1 MSMRTAVALTALLLM
16 GAAPDTAAAPACP
29 PDGWTRPSLQQLL
42 AAGFDTLPPAQTEA
56 LGRGLVACLD
66 DADPALRDGIAY
78 TGLSAWMRGGRF
90 STDALRALRADL
102 YDRLDAPDP
111 QGFGRPFA
119 ALVLA
124 EVARTDRV
132 APWMAADERA
142 VMVERAAAYLEGVD
156 DYRGFQAGDGWR
168 HGVAHGADWLMQL
181 SLNPALDRVQRQRI
195 LDAVGR
201 QVVPAQHAYIFGEPE
216 RLAMPVLLLAR
227 AGLHDEAGWQ
237 AWLEAL
243 SASASLGDAALA
255 WQDTGWLARRHN
267 LRAFLSALHV
277 SASLSD
283 DAAVNALLPGTA
295 AVLRAMP

>member
-29 PDGWTRPSLQQLL
+29 PDGWTRSSLQQLQS
-42 AAGFDTLPPAQTEA
+42 AGFDTLPPAQTEA
-56 LGRGLVACLD
+56 LGRALVACLD
-66 DADPALRDGIAY
+66 DADPVLRDGIAY
-78 TGLSAWMRGGRF
+78 TGLSAWLRGGRF
-90 STDALRALRADL
+90 STDALRELRADL

-142 VMVERAAAYLEGVD
+142 AMVERAAAYVEGVD
-156 DYRGFQAGDGWR
+156 DYRGFQPGDGWR

-181 SLNPALDRVQRQRI
+181 SLNPALDTAQRQRI
-195 LDAVGR
+195 LDAVAR
-201 QVVPAQHAYIFGEPE
+201 QAVPAQHAYVFGEPE

-243 SASASLGDAALA
+243 SASAGLGDEALA
-255 WQDTGWLARRHN
+255 WQDAGWLARRHN

-277 SASLSD
+277 SASVSD
-283 DAAVNALLPGTA
+283 DPEVKRLLPGTEA
-295 AVLRAMP
+295 ALRALP

>member
-29 PDGWTRPSLQQLL
+29 PDGWTRPSLQQLQ
-42 AAGFDTLPPAQTEA
+42 AAGFDTLPPAQTES
-56 LGRGLVACLD
+56 LGRALVACLD
-66 DADPALRDGIAY
+66 DADSALRDGIAY
-78 TGLSAWMRGGRF
+78 TGLSAWLRGGRF

-102 YDRLDAPDP
+102 YDRLDATDP

-142 VMVERAAAYLEGVD
+142 SMVERAAAYLEGVD

-181 SLNPALDRVQRQRI
+181 SLNPALDPAQRQRI
-195 LDAVGR
+195 LDAVAR
-201 QVVPAQHAYIFGEPE
+201 QAVPAQHVYVFGEPE

-237 AWLEAL
+237 AWLETL
-243 SASASLGDAALA
+243 STSAGLGDAALA
-255 WQDTGWLARRHN
+255 WQDAGWLARRHN

-283 DAAVNALLPGTA
+283 DAAVKTLLPGTG
-295 AVLRAMP
+295 AVLLAMP